1 MPPALAA
8 EAAVYLLL
16 FARVGSMIMLM
27 PMLGD
32 DSVPRQ
38 VRVLLA
44 LGLTFALSGMLKP
57 SVAPLVGGSEAR
69 LLMLLLSETVIGLA
83 LGMLARLFFQAAVIA
98 GAIVSLQV
106 GLTTAL
112 IFDPAMG
119 GQTPLLAKLV
129 GLGAA
134 LFCFSLGLH
143 GWWFEALVRSYASF
157 APGARLA
164 AGDWAAMAV
173 STASQATALAV
184 SLAAPF
190 LLFGIL
196 FNLAL
201 GIAGR
206 LAPTIQIFFIAQP
219 LMIAGGI
226 ALLAVTVP
234 AMLVGFGD
242 AYRDWLGGAWAS
254 G

>member
-8 EAAVYLLL
+8 EAAIHLLL

-38 VRVLLA
+38 VRVLLT
-44 LGLTFALSGMLKP
+44 LGLTFALSGLLRP
-57 SVAPLVGGSEAR
+57 SVEPLVGGGEER
-69 LLMLLLSETVIGLA
+69 LLMLLLSETVTGLA
-83 LGMLARLFFQAAVIA
+83 LGMLARLFFQAALLA
-98 GAIVSLQV
+98 GSIVSLQI

-119 GQTPLLAKLV
+119 GQTPLLGKLV

-143 GWWFEALVRSYASF
+143 GWWFEALVRSYQSF
-157 APGARLA
+157 APGAPLV
-164 AGDWAAMAV
+164 AGDWSSMAV
-173 STASQATALAV
+173 STASQAMALAV

-219 LMIAGGI
+219 LMIGGGI

-234 AMLVGFGD
+234 AMLIEFSD
-242 AYRDWLGGAWAS
+242 SYRAWLSGAWA
-254 G
+254 GG